1 MPLQDVTI
9 RRATAGDIPAL
20 LEMQRCSV
28 DRLVRRDYTR
38 EQIDAFLTHVGTLDP
53 QVVED
58 RTYFLAESQGRIAV
72 CGGWSFR
79 APPFDSEVAPSGQA
93 APPKAS
99 AGAIAYIRSVFVHP
113 DWTRRGLASRI
124 MRHLEAEVAAKAF
137 ARIELTATLTGV
149 PLYRRLG
156 YASEDWICL
165 RMPNKVLVPS
175 VNMSKEL
182 DRLPSGS
189 A

>member
-1 MPLQDVTI
+1 MPNQEVTI
-9 RRATAGDIPAL
+9 RRATAADIPAL

-38 EQIDAFLTHVGTLDP
+38 EQVDAFLTHVGTLDP

-58 RTYFLAESQGRIAV
+58 RTYFLAESRGRIAV

-79 APPFDSEVAPSGQA
+79 APPFESEEPYSAPQA
-93 APPKAS
+93 PG
-99 AGAIAYIRSVFVHP
+99 GATAYIRSVFVHP

-156 YASEDWICL
+156 YAGEDWICL
-165 RMPNKVLVPS
+165 RMPNNVLVPS
-175 VNMSKEL
+175 VNMSKAL
-182 DRLPSGS
+182 DPKGNCRRVV
-189 A
+189 

>member
-38 EQIDAFLTHVGTLDP
+38 EQVDAFLTHVGTLDP

-58 RTYFLAESQGRIAV
+58 RTYFLAESGGRIAV

-79 APPFDSEVAPSGQA
+79 VPFLERQQAPNGKA
-93 APPKAS
+93 APPSKAE
-99 AGAIAYIRSVFVHP
+99 GGTAYIRSVFVHP

-124 MRHLEAEVAAKAF
+124 MRHIEAEVVARAF
-137 ARIELTATLTGV
+137 TRIELTATLTGV
-149 PLYRRLG
+149 PLYRKLG
-156 YASEDWICL
+156 YGREDWICL
-165 RMPNKVLVPS
+165 RMPNDVLVPS
-175 VNMSKEL
+175 VVMSKDLEG
-182 DRLPSGS
+182 RKV